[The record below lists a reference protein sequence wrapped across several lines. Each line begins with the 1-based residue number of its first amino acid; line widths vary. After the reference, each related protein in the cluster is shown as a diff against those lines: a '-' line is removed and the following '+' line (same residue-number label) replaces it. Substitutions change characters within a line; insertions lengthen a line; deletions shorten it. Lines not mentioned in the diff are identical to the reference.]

1 MRRIWLLL
9 PAMMAVASC
18 ATPPAATSESRSRR
32 ECFWASQVTGFS
44 DAGADRALIHVGARE
59 TWELTLS
66 PGCPDVDWAMRIGI
80 RSRGGERI
88 CPGRPAEL
96 LVPEASG
103 SGVRRCL
110 VQGIRKLPPGEAA
123 AARGNRPAP

>member
-1 MRRIWLLL
+1 MRRIWVLTTLVPL
-9 PAMMAVASC
+9 GACMAA
-18 ATPPAATSESRSRR
+18 PNMAAAPQGSRA
-32 ECFWASQVTGFS
+32 CFWASQVTSFS
-44 DAGADRALIHVGARE
+44 DAGPDRALLKIGQRE

-88 CPGRPAEL
+88 CSGANAEL
-96 LVPEASG
+96 LVPNASG

-110 VQGIRKLPPGEAA
+110 VSNVRKLTAGALTEPPGE
-123 AARGNRPAP
+123 G

>member
-1 MRRIWLLL
+1 MFRVCVIAAAQALAGCAGAPPGTNAAAQEAR
-9 PAMMAVASC
+9 SC
-18 ATPPAATSESRSRR
+18 FR
-32 ECFWASQVTGFS
+32 ASQVTSFS
-44 DAGADRALIHVGARE
+44 DAGSDRALVKIGQRA

-88 CPGRPAEL
+88 CSGANAEL

-103 SGVRRCL
+103 TGMRRCR
-110 VQGIRKLPPGEAA
+110 VREVRQLPQAA
-123 AARGNRPAP
+123 PLETRREG

>member
-1 MRRIWLLL
+1 MRQICGLVGLVPL
-9 PAMMAVASC
+9 AAC
-18 ATPPAATSESRSRR
+18 AAAPGTSAATQDPRA
-32 ECFWASQVTGFS
+32 CFWASEVTSFS
-44 DAGADRALIHVGARE
+44 DAGSDRALVKIGQRE

-88 CPGRPAEL
+88 CSGANAEL

-103 SGVRRCL
+103 TGMRRCL
-110 VQGIRKLPPGEAA
+110 VREVRQLPPAA
-123 AARGNRPAP
+123 PPETRREG